1 MGDSVSRYALNVTLY
16 RLKRDRA
23 FRERFL
29 ADRAAALDAMD
40 LTPEEREA
48 FVRWDV
54 RKLDELGGFL
64 HLLLSIPRL
73 GGH

>member
-1 MGDSVSRYALNVTLY
+1 MSRYAVNVTLY

-29 ADRAAALDAMD
+29 ADRAATLAGAD
-40 LTPEEREA
+40 LTSEERDA
-48 FVRWDV
+48 FVQWDV

>member
-1 MGDSVSRYALNVTLY
+1 MSRYAVNVTLY

-23 FRERFL
+23 FRERFM
-29 ADRAAALDAMD
+29 ADRAATLAAAE
-40 LTPEEREA
+40 LTPEERDA
-48 FVRWDV
+48 FVQWDV

>member
-1 MGDSVSRYALNVTLY
+1 MSRYAVNVTLY

-29 ADRAAALDAMD
+29 ADRAATLAAAA
-40 LTPEEREA
+40 LTPEERVA
-48 FVRWDV
+48 VVQWDV

-73 GGH
+73 GRH

>member
-1 MGDSVSRYALNVTLY
+1 MSRYAVNVTLY

-29 ADRAAALDAMD
+29 ADRTATLAAAD
-40 LTPEEREA
+40 LTSEERDA